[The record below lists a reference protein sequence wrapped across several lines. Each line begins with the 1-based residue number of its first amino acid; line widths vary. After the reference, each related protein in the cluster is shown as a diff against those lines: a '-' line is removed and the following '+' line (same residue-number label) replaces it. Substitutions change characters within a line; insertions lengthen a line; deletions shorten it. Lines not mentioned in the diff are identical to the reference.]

1 MFSEGLQKSVCSEY
15 YERRFFAMS
24 EFDSNKDYY
33 QILGA
38 DETTSRRDIERLYK
52 RLASRHHPDRGGT
65 EETMKSL
72 NEAYRVLKDESLR
85 RDYNSNR
92 RVSREA
98 PFVPVASPTAQ
109 DVGMHGQGLS
119 AILCLLVGLFL
130 LFLVR
135 FQWIWFLWPLAI
147 LAFFVIVFGLWLAHA
162 AMLSFTLSL
171 PASNLLHRHRLLPE
185 AMFCLAVVGGVY
197 GIYLLFTAV

>member
-1 MFSEGLQKSVCSEY
+1 
-15 YERRFFAMS
+15 MS
-24 EFDSNKDYY
+24 QLNSDKDYY

-65 EETMKSL
+65 EDVMKSL

-85 RDYNSNR
+85 REYNSQR
-92 RVSREA
+92 RVSREL

-109 DVGMHGQGLS
+109 NVGLSGQGLS
-119 AILCLLVGLFL
+119 ALLCLLLGLFF

-147 LAFFVIVFGLWLAHA
+147 LAFFVIAFGVLLAHA

-171 PASNLLHRHRLLPE
+171 PKSNLLQRYRLLPE
-185 AMFCLAVVGGVY
+185 AMFWSAVAGGVY
-197 GIYLLFTAV
+197 GIYVLFTVV